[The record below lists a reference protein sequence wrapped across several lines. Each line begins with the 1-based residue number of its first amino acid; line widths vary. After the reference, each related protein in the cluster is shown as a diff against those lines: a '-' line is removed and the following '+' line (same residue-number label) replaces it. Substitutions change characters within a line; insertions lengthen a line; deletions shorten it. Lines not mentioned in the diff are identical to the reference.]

1 MNSLSLSL
9 SLSHYSNQ
17 NTQFLGVTSPMSL
30 AGPTLQDLRLTTR
43 LEECLKGHGMFDTK
57 DGQEH
62 RILVLG
68 KLNELMKRWI
78 LQASMEKV
86 SKL

>member
-1 MNSLSLSL
+1 
-9 SLSHYSNQ
+9 
-17 NTQFLGVTSPMSL
+17 MSM
-30 AGPTLQDLRLTTR
+30 AGPTVQDLRLTVQLTD
-43 LEECLKGHGMFDTK
+43 CLQTHGMFDTK

-86 SKL
+86 N